1 MTQSAAASAKGALA
15 ALRNQLALGLAIG
28 TVAFGLV
35 AGARLAGGLERIE
48 LAMHDRLLDFQAGLP
63 PQPDSVVIYETEG
76 DLQRFGHPLS
86 DERLADFLEKLE
98 AMQPA
103 LVAVDKYRD
112 LPIAPGSEQ
121 LDKVLTDNGNIFWVA
136 KYGAAAFDG
145 VRPPKILE
153 GTARA
158 ACADIIVDSDLRVRR
173 ALVAIG
179 EGERAC
185 PSLTYVMA
193 ASWLAAHGR
202 QAGFDPQR
210 NHALLLGETVLPRI
224 GSWDGPYAG
233 ADASGYQIPLRYQRS
248 PAVSF
253 TLSQVFD
260 GGVPAEAIRGKA
272 VFFGS
277 SATSLRDF
285 FDVPPRG
292 GRTDTSLPGVMVH
305 ALIFGELLDTATT
318 AEVVTFASLPFTLA
332 AAAAMGLLCACV
344 LLVAARV
351 PIGGAIALAAV
362 LAWLPVSLA
371 LAHANV
377 VVAPLAPALAGLL
390 ATMLAAGFRAWRES
404 RDRQELMGWF
414 SKHVSREVAEAI
426 WEERDQFAAG
436 GIIPPQKVRVTVLF
450 ADIRSYTTVS
460 EKLSITPMV
469 AWLNRAISCMCD
481 AVMDNHGIV
490 THFAGDQVM
499 AVFGVPIP
507 RKTDAAVC
515 DDAAHAI
522 DAGLAMGERLATL
535 NEAFATE
542 GLPPVRVRVGIF
554 SGEVVQAGLGSRDR
568 FEFTVL
574 GDVVNTASRL
584 ESYTTEDDGAAARV
598 LIGGPTRELAG
609 EKFDTQPLGELKLKG
624 KDTAVSVYRVWRRA
638 GTQQGTK

>member
-202 QAGFDPQR
+202 QVGFDPQR
-210 NHALLLGETVLPRI
+210 DHALLLGETVLPRI

-233 ADASGYQIPLRYQRS
+233 ADASGYQIPLRYRRG

-253 TLSQVFD
+253 TLSQVLD
-260 GGVPAEAIRGKA
+260 GAVPAEAIRGKA

-285 FDVPPRG
+285 FDVTISCTVCGSASRMLSSGEKSIASRPASRVSPSSGSIRMSHGPP
-292 GRTDTSLPGVMVH
+292 SSK
-305 ALIFGELLDTATT
+305 
-318 AEVVTFASLPFTLA
+318 VTQ
-332 AAAAMGLLCACV
+332 
-344 LLVAARV
+344 
-351 PIGGAIALAAV
+351 
-362 LAWLPVSLA
+362 
-371 LAHANV
+371 HANS
-377 VVAPLAPALAGLL
+377 
-390 ATMLAAGFRAWRES
+390 TR
-404 RDRQELMGWF
+404 
-414 SKHVSREVAEAI
+414 
-426 WEERDQFAAG
+426 
-436 GIIPPQKVRVTVLF
+436 
-450 ADIRSYTTVS
+450 
-460 EKLSITPMV
+460 
-469 AWLNRAISCMCD
+469 
-481 AVMDNHGIV
+481 
-490 THFAGDQVM
+490 
-499 AVFGVPIP
+499 
-507 RKTDAAVC
+507 
-515 DDAAHAI
+515 
-522 DAGLAMGERLATL
+522 
-535 NEAFATE
+535 
-542 GLPPVRVRVGIF
+542 
-554 SGEVVQAGLGSRDR
+554 
-568 FEFTVL
+568 
-574 GDVVNTASRL
+574 
-584 ESYTTEDDGAAARV
+584 DDGN
-598 LIGGPTRELAG
+598 GREHPPGDSGQWCAPSL
-609 EKFDTQPLGELKLKG
+609 
-624 KDTAVSVYRVWRRA
+624 
-638 GTQQGTK
+638 